1 MLIIFGGLP
10 GVGKTTIAK
19 ALAKQLKA
27 VYLRVDTVEQVL
39 KREAKLE
46 GPEGYMVCWAQALE
60 NLKLGISVIADSVN
74 AIQVTREAW
83 QMIAKDASVTFLE
96 VELQCSDAREHQRRI
111 ETRDADIVGH
121 QSPTWDNVQQR
132 QYESWRPHLVFDTA
146 KQTVNEIVEEILLY
160 IKADILSKAT
170 IEHIISQEK
179 RLLDRTELEKNL
191 STLIDDEFIEIG
203 SSATHYNKADVIQWL
218 SSVDQSIRS
227 GTDFLA
233 KLLENHLVLLTY
245 TSHIQNAPGTPDK
258 KALRSSIWRKQD
270 DIWQMV
276 FHQGTP
282 MADNSSGD

>member
-10 GVGKTTIAK
+10 GAGKTTIAK

-60 NLKLGISVIADSVN
+60 NLKLGMTVVADSVN

-83 QMIAKDASVTFLE
+83 QKVAKDASVTFLE
-96 VELQCSDAREHQRRI
+96 VELQCSDDREHQRRI

-121 QSPTWDNVQQR
+121 QLPTWDNVQQR
-132 QYESWRPHLVFDTA
+132 QYESWLPHLVFDTA
-146 KQTVNEIVEEILLY
+146 KQTVNEIVEEILLR
-160 IKADILSKAT
+160 IKADTLSKAT
-170 IEHIISQEK
+170 IEHIITQEK

-233 KLLENHLVLLTY
+233 KLLGNNMVLLTY
-245 TSHIQNAPGTPDK
+245 VSHIQSAFGAPVK
-258 KALRSSIWRKQD
+258 KAMRSSIWRKHD

-282 MADNSSGD
+282 IADISSED